1 MNIKEVLINKNEIQL
16 AIEQIAKKMN
26 SDYAESEE
34 VVFVIILKGAIV
46 FASDLMRKINFP
58 VILDFISA
66 TSYGSSTKTSGVVKI
81 LKDLDFPIE
90 GKDVIIIEDIVD
102 TGLTLSYLK
111 NILVTRRPKSLK
123 ICTLLDKYS
132 RRKIELVVDY
142 VGIRIPDKFVVGYGL
157 DWNEK
162 YRYLPNISIVG

>member
-1 MNIKEVLINKNEIQL
+1 MNIKEVLINKNEIQI
-16 AIEQIAKKMN
+16 AVQQIAKKMN
-26 SDYAESEE
+26 SDYAESKE

-58 VILDFISA
+58 VTLDFISA
-66 TSYGSSTKTSGVVKI
+66 ASYGSSTKTSGVVKI

-111 NILVTRRPKSLK
+111 TILVTRHPKSLK

-132 RRKIELVVDY
+132 RREIELEIDY

-162 YRYLPNISIVG
+162 YRYLPNISIIG